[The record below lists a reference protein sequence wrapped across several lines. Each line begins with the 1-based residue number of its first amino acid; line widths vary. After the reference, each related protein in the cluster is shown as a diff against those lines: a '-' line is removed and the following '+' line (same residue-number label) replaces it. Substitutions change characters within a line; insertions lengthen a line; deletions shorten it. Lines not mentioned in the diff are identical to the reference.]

1 MWNALLTRSI
11 RKKPAE
17 NGLGDEM
24 SDKTVDRKSPN
35 YLKSEY
41 AHGAYGNENSVT
53 YERDLKLS
61 GDKEGLKDNASWL
74 QRRVM
79 P

>member
-1 MWNALLTRSI
+1 
-11 RKKPAE
+11 
-17 NGLGDEM
+17 M